1 MILTVNRSIVKILTL
16 SRKSHHPFKTLTSLW
31 ICKSLRALNGKGL
44 GNFELD
50 MIISLDKSEFSL

>member
-1 MILTVNRSIVKILTL
+1 MAKISTL

-50 MIISLDKSEFSL
+50 MIISLDKWEFSL